1 MRCPPLR
8 ASFAQLPFGSLRIVS
23 HNGRPFDVLRF
34 HGRPKQLLCGNP
46 AEVLEHVRSEAALA
60 CSPTTY
66 TADSSLALSRHF
78 PLTRASVCRDSQVQ
92 RHLARVY
99 ATLLVASALAAVGC
113 YAHIA
118 GVLSHGVL
126 TQVHAR
132 IGPPMSWE
140 FHPMRHEAQHVEPRR
155 GSWLS
160 LDTAIHPL
168 AHSSPVLAAPTRWQR
183 LAA

>member
-1 MRCPPLR
+1 MDLGISKGKVALRGELGKEYPSSLCGGMAGVRCPPLR

-78 PLTRASVCRDSQVQ
+78 PLTRASVCRDSRVQ

-132 IGPPMSWE
+132 IGPS
-140 FHPMRHEAQHVEPRR
+140 HDLGV
-155 GSWLS
+155 
-160 LDTAIHPL
+160 
-168 AHSSPVLAAPTRWQR
+168 SSHAAR
-183 LAA
+183 ASAC